1 MNTSL
6 ILNYISAHG
15 YIAAY
20 TAFLFEL
27 LALPLPGET
36 IMTYMGYLVYQGKLS
51 WIMSILSVSLGALTG
66 ITVAYCIG
74 RTVGSPLVFKYGHYV
89 RLDPDTYNKVSR
101 WLDLHGNK
109 IIVVAYFVPGLRHVS
124 GYMCGILNL
133 PFAVFARNAGMGAL
147 LYAFV
152 FVSLGRYLGPDW
164 EKLLSML
171 KLHVNWAAS
180 VLVLIILGCLALKN
194 KKKPATNNIAAL
206 KGRLEGEPGREYEQN
221 IHKGH
226 NN

>member
-6 ILNYISAHG
+6 ILDYISAHG
-15 YIAAY
+15 YIAAF

-51 WIMSILSVSLGALTG
+51 WIISILSVSLGALTG
-66 ITVAYCIG
+66 ITLAYYIG

-89 RLDPDTYNKVSR
+89 GLDQDTYNKVAR
-101 WLDLHGNK
+101 WLDHHGNK
-109 IIVVAYFVPGLRHVS
+109 IIVVANFVPGLRHVS

-133 PFAVFARNAGMGAL
+133 PFAVFTRNAGTGAI
-147 LYAFV
+147 LYALV

-164 EKLLSML
+164 EKILSTL
-171 KLHVNWAAS
+171 KTHVAMTAS
-180 VLVLIILGCLALKN
+180 VLMLLILGYLALKN
-194 KKKPATNNIAAL
+194 KKKPAPNDIAAL
-206 KGRLEGEPGREYEQN
+206 KGRLDGEPGREYEQN
-221 IHKGH
+221 IHKGR

>member
-6 ILNYISAHG
+6 ILDYISAHG
-15 YIAAY
+15 YIAAF

-51 WIMSILSVSLGALTG
+51 WIMSVLSVSLGALTG
-66 ITVAYCIG
+66 ITLAYYIG

-89 RLDPDTYNKVSR
+89 WLDQDTYNKVAR

-133 PFAVFARNAGMGAL
+133 PFAVFASNAGTGAI
-147 LYAFV
+147 LYALV

-164 EKLLSML
+164 EKILSML
-171 KLHVNWAAS
+171 KTHVEMTAS
-180 VLVLIILGCLALKN
+180 VLMLLILGYLALKN
-194 KKKPATNNIAAL
+194 KKKPAPNEITAL
-206 KGRLEGEPGREYEQN
+206 KNRLEGEPVKEYEQN
-221 IHKGH
+221 IHEGR

>member
-1 MNTSL
+1 MSTRL
-6 ILNYISAHG
+6 ILDYISAHG
-15 YIAAY
+15 YIAAF

-51 WIMSILSVSLGALTG
+51 WIMSILSVSLGAITG
-66 ITVAYCIG
+66 ITLAYYIG
-74 RTVGSPLVFKYGHYV
+74 RTLGSPLVFKYGHFF
-89 RLDPDTYNKVSR
+89 RLDPDTYNKASR

-109 IIVVAYFVPGLRHVS
+109 ILVVAYFVPGLRHIS
-124 GYMCGILNL
+124 GYMCGILKL
-133 PFAVFARNAGMGAL
+133 PFAVFARNAGMGAV

-164 EKLLSML
+164 EKLFLMVKTNINL
-171 KLHVNWAAS
+171 TAS
-180 VLVLIILGCLALKN
+180 LLVLLILIYLTLKN
-194 KKKPATNNIAAL
+194 RKKPAPSDETVL
-206 KGRLEGEPGREYEQN
+206 KGRGDGEPGREYEQN
-221 IHKGH
+221 IHEGS

>member
-1 MNTSL
+1 MNTRL
-6 ILNYISAHG
+6 ILDYISAHG

-36 IMTYMGYLVYQGKLS
+36 IMTYMGYLVYQGRLS

-66 ITVAYCIG
+66 ITLAYYIG
-74 RTVGSPLVFKYGHYV
+74 RTVGSPLVYKYGHYV
-89 RLDPDTYNKVSR
+89 RLDQDTYKKASR
-101 WLDLHGNK
+101 WFDHNGNK
-109 IIVVAYFVPGLRHVS
+109 IIVVAYFVPGLRHIS
-124 GYMCGILNL
+124 GYMCGILKL
-133 PFAVFARNAGMGAL
+133 PFAVFVRNAGMGAF
-147 LYAFV
+147 LYALF

-171 KLHVNWAAS
+171 KTHVALTGS
-180 VLVLIILGCLALKN
+180 VLLLLILWYVTLRN
-194 KKKPATNNIAAL
+194 KKKPDPNDVPAM
-206 KGRLEGEPGREYEQN
+206 KGRLDGEPGREYEQN
-221 IHKGH
+221 IHKGR